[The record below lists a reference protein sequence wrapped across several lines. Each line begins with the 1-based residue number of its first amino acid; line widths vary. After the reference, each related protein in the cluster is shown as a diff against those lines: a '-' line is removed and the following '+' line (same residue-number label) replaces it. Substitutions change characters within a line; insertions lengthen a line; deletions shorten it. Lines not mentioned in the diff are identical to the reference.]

1 MLMRSIKKERLSQMV
16 TDAINEI
23 IELENLQAGDKLYS
37 ENQLSQR
44 LEVSRSSIREAVR
57 MLEVT
62 GIVSVYQGKGIFIND
77 PDANEIPLK
86 SWVVDNTRLLK
97 EHFEI
102 RSLLEPHAARE
113 AAENSSEKDIESL
126 TLVYHE
132 FCKDLEHENIEK
144 AIASDSAFH
153 QLIAKIS
160 RNRTLNVLMKT
171 MGQTL
176 NEGWIASLNTPGRLE
191 LTVVEHGEILAAIAA
206 HDPEAAAEAMR
217 LHLVTALLDIQDY
230 TNEQISNK
238 V

>member
-1 MLMRSIKKERLSQMV
+1 MV
-16 TDAINEI
+16 TEAIKEI
-23 IELENLQAGDKLYS
+23 IESENLQPGDKLYS

-77 PDANEIPLK
+77 PDDNETPMK
-86 SWVVDNTRLLK
+86 RWVVDNTRLLK

-126 TLVYHE
+126 TLVYNE
-132 FCKDLEHENIEK
+132 FCKDLKLRNIEK
-144 AIASDSAFH
+144 AISSDSAFH
-153 QLIAKIS
+153 QLVAKIS
-160 RNRTLNVLMKT
+160 KNRTLSVLMKT

-191 LTVVEHGEILAAIAA
+191 LTVVEHGVILAAISA
-206 HDPEAAAEAMR
+206 HDPAAAEEAMR
-217 LHLVTALLDIQDY
+217 LHLATALNDIQDY
-230 TNEQISNK
+230 TKER
-238 V
+238 